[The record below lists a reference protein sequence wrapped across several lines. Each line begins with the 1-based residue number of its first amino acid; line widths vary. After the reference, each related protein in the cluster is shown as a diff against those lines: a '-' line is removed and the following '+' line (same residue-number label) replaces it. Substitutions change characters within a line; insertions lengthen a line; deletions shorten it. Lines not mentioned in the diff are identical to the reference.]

1 MTTQTLCNAAKT
13 VLRGKFLAVQAYL
26 KKLEKHQTDKLTLHL
41 KQLENE
47 RKKISRRKVIIKI
60 QAEINEKE
68 MKETIIKNNKIK
80 SWFFEK
86 ISKIDKLLARLIK
99 KKREKDQVN
108 KIRNEKGDVATDN
121 AGIQR
126 ITRDHYEQL
135 NGNKMGNLKE
145 MDRFLEKLNFPR
157 LNQEEVEIM
166 NNPNYKH

>member
-1 MTTQTLCNAAKT
+1 MKITTAK
-13 VLRGKFLAVQAYL
+13 
-26 KKLEKHQTDKLTLHL
+26 
-41 KQLENE
+41 
-47 RKKISRRKVIIKI
+47 I
-60 QAEINEKE
+60 
-68 MKETIIKNNKIK
+68 NKIK

-157 LNQEEVEIM
+157 LNQEEIEMM
-166 NNPNYKH
+166 NNLITSTEIEAMIKNLPKTKAQGQMASQKNSIKHLKKI